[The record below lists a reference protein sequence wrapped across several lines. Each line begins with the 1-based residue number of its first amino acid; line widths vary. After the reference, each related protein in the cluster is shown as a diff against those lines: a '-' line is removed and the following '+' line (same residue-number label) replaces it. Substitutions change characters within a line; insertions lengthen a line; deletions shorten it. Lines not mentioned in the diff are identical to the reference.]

1 MNKIKSELEALQAK
15 SLALKHELELLD
27 IIRNEVADYF
37 RLKPDSLNKR
47 TRLRTYLWPRQ
58 IAIYFTREYTSFG
71 YADIAK
77 LFGLKNH
84 ATAIHSVK
92 VVASDVRYDRRK
104 ENQVNLIKLNIL
116 NHGNINEE
124 GDQEGRS

>member
-1 MNKIKSELEALQAK
+1 MNKIESSLERLQEK
-15 SLALKHELELLD
+15 SLALQNELELLD
-27 IIRNEVADYF
+27 VIRNEVAEYF
-37 RLKPDSLNKR
+37 RLAPDSLNKR

-58 IAIYFTREYTSFG
+58 IAMYFTRKYTSFG

-92 VVASDVRYDRRK
+92 VVDGEIRYDRRK

-116 NHGNINEE
+116 KHGNTKA
-124 GDQEGRS
+124 